1 MAMARDPERIVDMR
15 IPLTWLISTA
25 GAILITLA
33 TTLWNIAAQSNKL
46 DTLIA
51 ANAKLEKRF
60 DDRDVRLD
68 VMRDRMSA
76 LERAADALAVRV
88 ENMERARDGRAR

>member
-1 MAMARDPERIVDMR
+1 MAIREPERIVDMR

-88 ENMERARDGRAR
+88 ENMERAREGRAR